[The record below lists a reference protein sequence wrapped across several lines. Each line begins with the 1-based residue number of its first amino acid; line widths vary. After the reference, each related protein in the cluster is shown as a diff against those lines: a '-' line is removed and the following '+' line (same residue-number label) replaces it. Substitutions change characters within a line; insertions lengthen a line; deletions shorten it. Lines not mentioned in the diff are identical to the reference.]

1 LQERPIILRSLILRS
16 VLFEATAYL
25 DENVTKSL
33 LISPSG
39 GRYRGFGGRDLPIQG
54 FERKRPAFL
63 WDTHIAYKR
72 DIHIDKR
79 DIHIDKRDIHID
91 KRQEK
96 GTKSLLIS
104 PSGGRY
110 RGFEGRD
117 LPFSET
123 ITNRLQKRHTNRQK
137 RHTHRQKRHTN
148 RQKRHTNRE
157 KDIRIER
164 DLSVWRKRPALLW
177 DTHTLTTKETYTST
191 KETYTS
197 TKETYTSTKE
207 TYESKETFLFQNQI
221 RARETYNPTITEA
234 YKPTTKETNKSTKET
249 NTSTKQTNKSEAKS
263 RNVPVSEIHLRQEE
277 SEDLLY
283 SYMKTD
289 LHTRHTNLFI

>member
-1 LQERPIILRSLILRS
+1 MQERPIILRSLILRS

-79 DIHIDKRDIHID
+79 DIHIDRRDIHID

-117 LPFSET
+117 PPFSET
-123 ITNRLQKRHTNRQK
+123 ITNRL
-137 RHTHRQKRHTN
+137 QKRHTN

-177 DTHTLTTKETYTST
+177 DTHTLT
-191 KETYTS
+191 